1 LIDLQVELNTAWQQ
15 KKLRAYCAEKGIH
28 VAAYSPLGGQK
39 WSGSEANAVLG
50 SEVLAE
56 IAKARGKSIAQV
68 RNPSPRACYVLSICI
83 YDSNLRFSHFR

>member
-1 LIDLQVELNTAWQQ
+1 VIDLQVEMNTAWQQ
-15 KKLRAYCAEKGIH
+15 RKLRAYCAEKGIH

-39 WSGSEANAVLG
+39 WSGSVANAVLG

-68 RNPSPRACYVLSICI
+68 RTPSPSAFYAIHM
-83 YDSNLRFSHFR
+83 YDSNLSFSFRWH

>member
-1 LIDLQVELNTAWQQ
+1 VIDLQVEMNPAWQQ
-15 KKLRAYCAEKGIH
+15 RKLRAYCAEKGIH

-56 IAKARGKSIAQV
+56 IANARGKSIAQV
-68 RNPSPRACYVLSICI
+68 GKPSSKSMLCYPYV
-83 YDSNLRFSHFR
+83 